1 MGSEAES
8 ESWLQHAEWIP
19 ESRGGLV
26 LVKDNDIY
34 YRSDHSW
41 ATWQYL
47 TEEKMSL
54 INYL

>member
-34 YRSDHSW
+34 YRSDYSW
-41 ATWQYL
+41 AFLGNLGNLAISY
-47 TEEKMSL
+47 
-54 INYL
+54 